1 MKMISSS
8 DDDICGRDGDDDDDD
23 RCGAMNQ
30 DCTNLPK
37 ISIPPQNF

>member
-8 DDDICGRDGDDDDDD
+8 DDDICCSDDDDDDD

-30 DCTNLPK
+30 DCTNVPK
-37 ISIPPQNF
+37 ISIPPQKF